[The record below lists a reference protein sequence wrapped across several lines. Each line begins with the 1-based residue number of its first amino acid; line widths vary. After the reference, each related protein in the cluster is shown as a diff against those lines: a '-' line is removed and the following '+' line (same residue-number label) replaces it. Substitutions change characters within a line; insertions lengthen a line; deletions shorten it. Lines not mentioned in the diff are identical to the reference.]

1 MPQTLVLKSV
11 CRQGHRIQRPMA
23 ACKDEPDDREDR
35 RRRAFRTSP
44 CTYWLQNKCK
54 KGSRCKF
61 AHRDAHGNDWHDV
74 KEEVVSPLDTR
85 EVQAAPWKKARMED
99 GNAMSESHVSNVST
113 QQSCLAGDHGIFEWV
128 PKQADEEVH
137 RWLHQ
142 ERLCTPR
149 NARSIER
156 DAIKLKFDDGS
167 IAWRCAY
174 EKLVNAQT
182 GRDLCIEIAGN
193 CDVVW
198 CSMLYG
204 RGERLQKHLANALI
218 LGADLR
224 NLVKPALARKECTF
238 ANVLFITADA
248 LEEYEL
254 KAAAWLWSIC
264 IVDLPKVNHQ
274 RLNHVAHHLV
284 GDNIHP
290 AHVFSRWR
298 PSKWRRQF
306 L

>member
-1 MPQTLVLKSV
+1 MS
-11 CRQGHRIQRPMA
+11 
-23 ACKDEPDDREDR
+23 
-35 RRRAFRTSP
+35 
-44 CTYWLQNKCK
+44 LQYI
-54 KGSRCKF
+54 S
-61 AHRDAHGNDWHDV
+61 
-74 KEEVVSPLDTR
+74 EEKT
-85 EVQAAPWKKARMED
+85 APWKKARMED
-99 GNAMSESHVSNVST
+99 GKAMSESHIGKVST
-113 QQSCLAGDHGIFEWV
+113 QQSCLAGDHGMFEWV
-128 PKQADEEVH
+128 PKQADEQVH
-137 RWLHQ
+137 RWLHE
-142 ERLCTPR
+142 ERACTPR
-149 NARSIER
+149 IARIIER

-174 EKLVNAQT
+174 EKLVNPQT
-182 GRDLCIEIAGN
+182 VHELRMEIAGN